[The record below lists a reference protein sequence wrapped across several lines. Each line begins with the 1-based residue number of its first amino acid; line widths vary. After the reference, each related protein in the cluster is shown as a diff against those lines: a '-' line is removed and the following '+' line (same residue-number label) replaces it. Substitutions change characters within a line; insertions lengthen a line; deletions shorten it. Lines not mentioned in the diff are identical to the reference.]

1 MINYNSQLDILF
13 DNIWERK
20 YPEYTFVRDGIMR
33 NIPNENEAWFNAK
46 RRVAFLLKDKSDGSC
61 DDVRNWLID
70 NDNPNNQKNRK
81 LSNKLFRN
89 IANVLYGLTHDEC
102 HFCKVENNPDVEKCL
117 LSTPF
122 AYIECKKEA
131 GGGCLEDNVLIEYLE
146 KDADLLQMQLSIL
159 KPNIIVCSG
168 WPINEFVRG
177 MFLKENLYI
186 QGNNLAY
193 CHKTKTLIILG
204 YHPTAPFINT
214 RQHFA
219 GTMEHYKKLLDTK
232 YGKEFI
238 ASLMD

>member
-89 IANVLYGLTHDEC
+89 FANVLYGLTHDEC
-102 HFCKVENNPDVEKCL
+102 DFCKVENNPDVEKCL

-122 AYIECKKEA
+122 AYIE
-131 GGGCLEDNVLIEYLE
+131 
-146 KDADLLQMQLSIL
+146 L
-159 KPNIIVCSG
+159 K
-168 WPINEFVRG
+168 
-177 MFLKENLYI
+177 
-186 QGNNLAY
+186 
-193 CHKTKTLIILG
+193 
-204 YHPTAPFINT
+204 
-214 RQHFA
+214 
-219 GTMEHYKKLLDTK
+219 KKL
-232 YGKEFI
+232 EEVV
-238 ASLMD
+238 

>member
-1 MINYNSQLDILF
+1 
-13 DNIWERK
+13 
-20 YPEYTFVRDGIMR
+20 
-33 NIPNENEAWFNAK
+33 
-46 RRVAFLLKDKSDGSC
+46 
-61 DDVRNWLID
+61 
-70 NDNPNNQKNRK
+70 
-81 LSNKLFRN
+81 
-89 IANVLYGLTHDEC
+89 
-102 HFCKVENNPDVEKCL
+102 
-117 LSTPF
+117 
-122 AYIECKKEA
+122 
-131 GGGCLEDNVLIEYLE
+131 
-146 KDADLLQMQLSIL
+146 MQLSIL